1 MLNRLLV
8 IWCLLALLIIAA
20 LFALTRS
27 YTPPPAQAPQIEAL
41 PPLQTPQE
49 AADSGAQAT
58 ARPLFWPSRKAQVSN
73 GATTAGS
80 LDGAEAIG
88 LAGEGEQAVVLLK
101 KQDKILRLAQGAALG
116 NWVFTGLDAQGAAI
130 FEHNGER
137 RALSVPRPGRELLA
151 PPAR

>member
-1 MLNRLLV
+1 MLNRLLTA
-8 IWCLLALLIIAA
+8 WCLLAGVLIVV

-27 YTPPPAQAPQIEAL
+27 YAPPPAQAPQIEAL
-41 PPLQTPQE
+41 PPLQTPQG
-49 AADSGAQAT
+49 AADSGAQAA
-58 ARPLFWPSRKAQVSN
+58 ARPLFWPSRKAQASSA
-73 GATTAGS
+73 ATTAGS

-88 LAGEGEQAVVLLK
+88 LAGEGEHAVVLLK
-101 KQDKILRLAQGAALG
+101 QQDKILRLAQGAALG

-151 PPAR
+151 PPNH